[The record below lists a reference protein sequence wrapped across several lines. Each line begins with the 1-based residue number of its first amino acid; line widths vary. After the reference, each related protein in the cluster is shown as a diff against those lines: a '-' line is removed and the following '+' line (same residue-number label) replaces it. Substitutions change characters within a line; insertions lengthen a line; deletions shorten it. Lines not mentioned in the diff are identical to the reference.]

1 MPAVL
6 RRLLPALVAALLL
19 CALLPAP
26 FAHAAAGERWSL
38 SGTDA
43 VSAAVDISRMAFP
56 SGAPSAVLARSDQF
70 PDALAA
76 GVLLREGPLLL
87 TASAALSEATA
98 AELTRLGVK
107 RVTILGGEAAV
118 SAAVATAL
126 RTAGYAVSRLAGAGR
141 VETAVA
147 VASSR
152 PASRTVILARASS
165 GADATQGFA
174 DALAAGAWSAA
185 SGYPVLLSDT
195 AALSGPTAA
204 YLRAA
209 RVGTVMVVGGTG
221 AISAQVERQLLG
233 LGLAVRRLA
242 GRERSATA
250 AAIAGAQGYASAAD
264 AARVVVVDG
273 RGADAWAP
281 GFAAAALAAGGRTAV
296 VLAETDTLPAPTATF
311 LAKGTPELVCAPLLA
326 AGRCDDAATALRL
339 ADPAVSGFDDASLAD
354 AERAAQGVSE
364 GGRAYSVSVRGGG
377 PVTVALVDAAI
388 AGTDD
393 GGWVLDDDGDGAADG
408 FGELDAT
415 VAAVTG
421 ARITAGG
428 VVSGLRPSGG
438 RLTFTVSSVEAGL
451 AVRPVAFL
459 DLDGDG
465 ALDVEGDGTP
475 LEPAAVGG
483 ATVWVPDDA
492 DAGSYADQVVVQA
505 WPGLGLV
512 STVTATYRW
521 DSGDTFAYNSG
532 VAAAA
537 TLTRAEF
544 ASMIGAGDTIAAN
557 VGASTTRLSIVR
569 DLPAAPQGF
578 RVPHTDSD
586 GDGLPDTV
594 RASWSR
600 PPNIDLAVDTPYTVE
615 RSTLADDG
623 SWGAWAD
630 AGEGDTPADLSAD
643 IDTDAG
649 EHRFRVVAAN
659 EVGDRGAASRPV
671 LRGIDEEAA
680 SAPPASVEAEF
691 TAGAAQPDENTVL
704 DVGDQIAITFD
715 GPIEADDDA
724 TIDLRDEDGTLV
736 RLTRGGNAAYSIG
749 GEDGEILTVSVTGA
763 VSERSGSVGDDDLGT
778 EDLIVVQAADGIGN
792 SAGEWNLPESG
803 WEDAEDDR
811 ARTIVGSLSDLP
823 AAIDADDVDADPAAG
838 EVTIAAGAAGIADDD
853 GFAVYDW
860 RGDRIA
866 TGTYDATGGTTVE
879 TDDFAEGE
887 RLYVVYTADAE
898 ASLPSATTALLVPSP
913 RPELT
918 AVQGTGGSIVLVWGE
933 DVSLDGDEDDISVYD
948 ENDRVLVSAA
958 DDVSTGGDDR
968 VIVDLED
975 DLITGTIY
983 TVRVVA
989 GLVEDEVDERNDAQ
1003 TLSFTAAAAVPTLT
1017 VASGPAAGS
1026 TSTSATVTFTGSA
1039 ADTVGV
1045 VTAVE
1050 RRLDGGS
1057 WVSTGVSDDG
1067 PGTSVTWTASLT
1079 LDEGSH
1085 TVELRATD
1093 NNDVSSTVVS
1103 RTFTVNAAAPSMT
1116 AAVATI
1122 GAKTIT
1128 VTFSEAVTCPNA
1140 GASAWTFDDTV
1151 GAVDGT
1157 GATVTQPGAS
1167 QCTITFTTTGN
1178 ADFAASTA
1186 GTLTYGAPT
1195 GTSRVIDG
1203 ASTPMASNSTVG
1215 VTAA

>member
-1 MPAVL
+1 MPVPH
-6 RRLLPALVAALLL
+6 RLLSPLVAGLLL

-26 FAHAAAGERWSL
+26 RALAAAGERWSL
-38 SGTDA
+38 SGTDP

-76 GVLLREGPLLL
+76 GLLLREGPLLL

-98 AELTRLGVK
+98 AELGRLGVK

-126 RTAGYAVSRLAGAGR
+126 RAAGYQVSRLAGAGR

-152 PASRTVILARASS
+152 PASRTVILARAAG

-195 AALSGPTAA
+195 AALSGPTAT

-250 AAIAGAQGYASAAD
+250 VAIAGAQGYASAAD
-264 AARVVVVDG
+264 TARVVVVDG

-281 GFAAAALAAGGRTAV
+281 GFAAATLAAQGRTAV
-296 VLAETDTLPAPTATF
+296 VLAETDALPAPTATF
-311 LAKGTPELVCAPLLA
+311 LAEGTPELVCAPLLG
-326 AGRCDDAATALRL
+326 AGRCDDAASALRVT
-339 ADPAVSGFDDASLAD
+339 DPTVSGFDDAGLAD
-354 AERAAQGVSE
+354 AERAADGS
-364 GGRAYSVSVRGGG
+364 RAYTVRVGGGG

-388 AGTDD
+388 VGTDD

-408 FGELDAT
+408 LGEPDAV
-415 VAAVTG
+415 VASVTG
-421 ARITAGG
+421 ARITAAG

-438 RLTFTVSSVEAGL
+438 RLTFTVSSAAAGP
-451 AVRPVAFL
+451 AVRPVVFL

-465 ALDVEGDGTP
+465 TLDVEGDGTP

-483 ATVWVPDDA
+483 ATVWVPGDA
-492 DAGSYADQVVVQA
+492 DAGSYADQVVTQA

-512 STVTATYRW
+512 TTATATYRW

-532 VAAAA
+532 VAAA
-537 TLTRAEF
+537 TTMTRAEF
-544 ASMIGAGDTIAAN
+544 ASMIGVGDTIAAN

-569 DLPAAPQGF
+569 DLPAPPHGL
-578 RVPHTDSD
+578 RVAYVDSD
-586 GDGLPDTV
+586 GDGVEDLA
-594 RASWSR
+594 RATWSR
-600 PPNIDLAVDTPYTVE
+600 PPNIDLAVSSPYTVE
-615 RSTLADDG
+615 QSTRAGGGAWG
-623 SWGAWAD
+623 SWSD
-630 AGEGDTPADLSAD
+630 AAEGETPSDLTDD
-643 IDTDAG
+643 IEIEAG
-649 EHRFRVVAAN
+649 EHRFRVLALN
-659 EVGDRGAASRPV
+659 EVGDSGPVSRPV
-671 LRGIDEEAA
+671 LLEVGEDAA
-680 SAPPASVEAEF
+680 DTRPAAMEAEF
-691 TAGAAQPDENTVL
+691 IPGAAQPDDNTVL
-704 DVGDQIAITFD
+704 DVGDSFTITFD

-736 RLTRGGNAAYSIG
+736 RLTRGSNAAFAVG
-749 GEDGEILTVSVTGA
+749 GDSGEILTVSVTGTL
-763 VSERSGSVGDDDLGT
+763 SERSGSVGDDDIGS

-792 SAGEWNLPESG
+792 SAGDWNLPESG

-811 ARTIVGSLSDLP
+811 TRTIVGSLSDLP
-823 AAIDADDVDADPAAG
+823 TAVDPDDVEADAGLG
-838 EVTIAAGAAGIADDD
+838 EVTIAAAASGIADDD
-853 GFAVYDW
+853 DFALYDW
-860 RGDRIA
+860 RGERIA
-866 TGTYDATGGTTVE
+866 TGTYDAANGTTVE

-887 RLYVVYTADAE
+887 RLYLIYTDE
-898 ASLPSATTALLVPSP
+898 DTASLPSASTALVVPSP

-918 AVQGTGGSIVLVWGE
+918 AVEGTGDSIVLVWGE
-933 DVSLDGDEDDISVYD
+933 DVTLEGDEGDVSVYD
-948 ENDRVLVSAA
+948 ADDRVLVSDAEE
-958 DDVSTGGDDR
+958 VESGGDGS
-968 VIVDLED
+968 IVVELED
-975 DLITGTIY
+975 DLATGTGY
-983 TVRVVA
+983 VVHVAA
-989 GLVEDEVDERNDAQ
+989 GLVEDEAEDGNVAQ
-1003 TLSFTAAAAVPTLT
+1003 TLAFTAAAATPTLT
-1017 VASGPAAGS
+1017 VATGPANS
-1026 TSTSATVTFTGSA
+1026 STSATATVTWTGTA

-1045 VTAVE
+1045 VSAVE

-1057 WVSTGVSDDG
+1057 WVATGVTDDA
-1067 PGTSVTWTASLT
+1067 PGDSVTWTASLT
-1079 LDEGSH
+1079 LDEGDH
-1085 TVELRATD
+1085 TVELRAMD
-1093 NNDVSSTVVS
+1093 NNGVSSTVVS
-1103 RTFTVNAAAPSMT
+1103 RSITVNAAAPSMT
-1116 AAVATI
+1116 AAVAAI
-1122 GAKTIT
+1122 GTKTIT

-1151 GAVDGT
+1151 GTVDGT
-1157 GATVTQPGAS
+1157 GATVSQPGAS

-1195 GTSRVIDG
+1195 GTSRVVDG
-1203 ASTPMASNSTVG
+1203 AATPMASNSTVS